1 MKYHISIM
9 TALTAGIVFAFAGS
23 SAVTAESPLF
33 TPAAIEENVSTA
45 TTTDAAEQ
53 PKDTTDTPAKP
64 AKPAKEDAYARLE
77 RECREHPDT
86 DKTAPTGPL
95 GEKSKEILSILT
107 PLTPVTA
114 AQRQLLAQQDT
125 LHVIPLIA
133 ADLNIQGIERGF
145 SQAQVE
151 ERLGKPVRI
160 TKTDHFMTLHYGND
174 KESLRCVLRTEQETA
189 AGRLTYTPQVD
200 AVFLAKG
207 DTVSIGRNIFLHN
220 PVELVL
226 RRYGVPHNVLRDAAA
241 NVYYLVYEAGRT
253 DLIFAVAERKV
264 QRVALMEARYPY
276 HREQALTGR
285 QAREKRDFTL
295 MGFGLDEPFIANRY
309 NMWNNQLKRGT
320 DTFWLYNNYG
330 VAVDGK
336 NKVKRAFL
344 LTNSGYTDRGAT
356 LGYHV
361 STVLGLYGYPD
372 HVDHTG
378 TDPKGVD
385 VYYYSSLYQPGVY
398 LAFVIKRDT
407 QYVDDVILTEG
418 PLHDVQNPTA
428 RYGL

>member
-1 MKYHISIM
+1 MKYHISMM
-9 TALTAGIVFAFAGS
+9 TALTAGIVFAFVGS

-86 DKTAPTGPL
+86 DKTAPTGLL

-189 AGRLTYTPQVD
+189 DGRLTYTPQVD

-336 NKVKRAFL
+336 NKVKRVFL

-385 VYYYSSLYQPGVY
+385 VYYYSSPYQPGVY

>member
-53 PKDTTDTPAKP
+53 PKDTTDTP

-151 ERLGKPVRI
+151 ERWGKPVRI

-189 AGRLTYTPQVD
+189 DGRFTYTPQVD

-336 NKVKRAFL
+336 NKVKRVFL

-385 VYYYSSLYQPGVY
+385 VYYYSSPYQPGVY

>member
-1 MKYHISIM
+1 M

-53 PKDTTDTPAKP
+53 PKDTTDTP

-189 AGRLTYTPQVD
+189 DGRLAYTPQVD

-276 HREQALTGR
+276 HREPALTGR

-336 NKVKRAFL
+336 NKVKRVFL

-385 VYYYSSLYQPGVY
+385 VYYYSSPYQPGVY

>member
-336 NKVKRAFL
+336 NKVKRVFL

-385 VYYYSSLYQPGVY
+385 VYYYSSPYQPGVY

>member
-189 AGRLTYTPQVD
+189 DGRLTYTPQVD

-336 NKVKRAFL
+336 NKVKRVFL

-385 VYYYSSLYQPGVY
+385 VYYYSSPYQPGVY

>member
-1 MKYHISIM
+1 MKYQISIM

-33 TPAAIEENVSTA
+33 TPAAIEENISTA

-53 PKDTTDTPAKP
+53 PKDKTDTP

-189 AGRLTYTPQVD
+189 DGRLTYTPQVD

-336 NKVKRAFL
+336 NKVKRVFL

-385 VYYYSSLYQPGVY
+385 VYYYSSPYQPGVY

-418 PLHDVQNPTA
+418 PLRDVQNPTA

>member
-1 MKYHISIM
+1 MKYHISMM

-336 NKVKRAFL
+336 NKVKRVFL

-385 VYYYSSLYQPGVY
+385 VYYYSSPYQPGVY

>member
-1 MKYHISIM
+1 MKYHISMM
-9 TALTAGIVFAFAGS
+9 TALTAGIVFAFVGS

-86 DKTAPTGPL
+86 DKTAPTGLL

-189 AGRLTYTPQVD
+189 DGRLAYTPQVD

-336 NKVKRAFL
+336 NKVKRVFL

-385 VYYYSSLYQPGVY
+385 VYYYSSPYQPGVY